1 MTKNAVLNEIIEWAG
16 VIIAA
21 VVFSL
26 FINFCIIVNAV
37 VPTSSM
43 ETTIMAGD
51 RVIGF
56 RLSYAFSEPERGDV
70 VIFKYPDNEDILYIK
85 RIIGMPGDTV
95 EVADGRVYING
106 RTLNEPYLNVVTEG
120 SYGPYK
126 VPEGSYFMM
135 GDNRNNSA
143 DSRFWKNTFLSRDKI
158 EGKAVFSYWPQFQF
172 YKNYEEYIEQ

>member
-1 MTKNAVLNEIIEWAG
+1 MTKSKFFNEIIEWAG

-51 RVIGF
+51 RVIGL

-95 EVADGRVYING
+95 EVADGLVYING
-106 RTLNEPYLNVVTEG
+106 KVLREPYLNVVTEG
-120 SYGPYK
+120 NFGPYK
-126 VPEGSYFMM
+126 VPEESYFMM

-143 DSRFWKNTFLSRDKI
+143 DSRFWKHTFLDRDKI
-158 EGKAVFSYWPQFQF
+158 EGKAVFSYWPQFTF
-172 YKNYEEYIEQ
+172 YKNYEEYTE